1 MSAKVLFF
9 FLFLSKTSKLLKII
23 CNFAAMKHIIGLDA
37 KRIVRNATGLG
48 SYGRTLVNDL
58 LRTAADDYLFRLYAP
73 DEGREDL
80 RQQVLQHP
88 NLSFC
93 YPQNVSGSKIQDSNI
108 KGDSSLHSR
117 ASLAYPSPFT
127 LHSSLFWR
135 TFGIVRDLL
144 RDGVQLYHGLSG
156 ELPVGIRKR
165 GIKTVVTIHDL
176 IFLRHPEYY
185 KWIDRKIYAWK
196 FRRTLKEADL
206 IIAIS
211 ECTKRDII
219 HYGHVPEEKIRLVYQ
234 SCSTWFKQHVSD
246 DQCQKVNARYELP
259 NRYVIHVGTIE
270 ERKNILLAVQALP
283 LLPEDLHLVVV
294 GRQKPYAQQVLSE
307 ARRLGVDTRL
317 HLLQGV
323 PNADLPALYQMAEA
337 CVYPSRYEGFGI
349 PIIEAIQSGLPVV
362 ACTGSCLEEAGGPS
376 CLYVAP
382 DDPEA
387 LASALLQVL
396 KGAEGREA
404 RILQSQEYVRR
415 FEGTD
420 VASQVLAIYEELL
433 SQR

>member
-108 KGDSSLHSR
+108 KGDSSL
-117 ASLAYPSPFT
+117 FT

-234 SCSTWFKQHVSD
+234 SCSTWFKQHVGD

-270 ERKNILLAVQALP
+270 ERKNILLAVKALP

-376 CLYVAP
+376 CLYVSP
-382 DDPEA
+382 DDPAA

-433 SQR
+433 S